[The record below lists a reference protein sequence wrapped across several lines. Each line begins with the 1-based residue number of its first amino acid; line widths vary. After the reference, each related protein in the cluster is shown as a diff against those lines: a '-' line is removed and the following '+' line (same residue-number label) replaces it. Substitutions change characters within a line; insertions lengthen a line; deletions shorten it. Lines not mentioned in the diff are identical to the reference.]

1 MFVFN
6 LLVAAGLSLTAPIII
21 SLFFGEQYLDTVVCF
36 RILILGY
43 FFNGTFRGIAGNLLV
58 TQRRLK
64 FNLFEGLVSG
74 LCNLVGNIV
83 LIPRLG
89 SIGAA
94 YTTLAVMIISSVLSS
109 GYFIYVLK
117 NIKIRNIQ

>member
-1 MFVFN
+1 M
-6 LLVAAGLSLTAPIII
+6 
-21 SLFFGEQYLDTVVCF
+21 
-36 RILILGY
+36 
-43 FFNGTFRGIAGNLLV
+43 NGSFRGIAGNLLV

-74 LCNLVGNIV
+74 GVNIIGNLI
-83 LIPRLG
+83 LIPRMG

-94 YTTLAVMIISSVLSS
+94 IATLCVMNISAALSS

-117 NIKIRNIQ
+117 KKETMDNSLQP